1 MSDSS
6 ENSAFSFVDMEHQ
19 ILSLWE
25 ETDAQVDVE
34 GLVVIWEPVG
44 ELELAVDC

>member
-1 MSDSS
+1 MVV
-6 ENSAFSFVDMEHQ
+6 AIGPHVVVG
-19 ILSLWE
+19 E
-25 ETDAQVDVE
+25 EIVAQVDVE